1 MACSGRALALGAT
14 HCTQHSH
21 AGGRGGERMQ
31 RRGAGP
37 CPARGFTAPHCG
49 IAPPWARA
57 MQAQGRAA
65 AELRMALD
73 AVTKDKKV
81 KRGVKEVVKAIRK
94 KQKGCAAA
102 TIVAVLV

>member
-1 MACSGRALALGAT
+1 
-14 HCTQHSH
+14 
-21 AGGRGGERMQ
+21 MQ